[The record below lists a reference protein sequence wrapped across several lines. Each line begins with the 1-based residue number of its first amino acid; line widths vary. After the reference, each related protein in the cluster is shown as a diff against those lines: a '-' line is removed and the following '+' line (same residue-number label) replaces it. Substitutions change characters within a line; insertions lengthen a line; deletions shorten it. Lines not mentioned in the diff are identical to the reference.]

1 MSEVNHQ
8 LFSNVLAHRNAYIP
22 SGAKVVFLI
31 MVLLSNQQG
40 YFSLAQRTVADICGL
55 SERQVRKHLSLL
67 RNLDVISKVKKAS
80 HSSTDIYDLST
91 YVKGGN

>member
-22 SGAKVVFLI
+22 SGAKVVFLV

-55 SERQVRKHLSLL
+55 SERQVRKHLKLL
-67 RNLDVISKVKKAS
+67 RNSGSITRAIKAT
-80 HSSTDIYDLST
+80 HSSTDVYDLSA
-91 YVKGGN
+91 YMKGGN